1 MGSTIKQLVT
11 CIAGFLF
18 LGLVPVLAQ
27 TPAIAAEA
35 VELCQAKKYAEA
47 LASIEKGIAD
57 PQAGQHPFTWYV
69 KGFIHKEIYKN
80 QETKQRQSSQRELAV
95 ECFEKAL
102 ALDAR
107 REYVAQT
114 HVAMKYLA
122 STYYNDAMLT
132 SQEFDLTN
140 ADGYM
145 ELYYK
150 FRKLMRTVDPVTNLA
165 PFERDLAKS
174 AGQRYFKIWQLN
186 TDDIAPADASAKKY
200 IEALS
205 FDSSDCHTY
214 YNLGVVYYNRAVF
227 LYRSLNADTEMDEL
241 IIIQTE
247 SVDML
252 NKAMSVFTTGVKYCP
267 ENGDILKGL
276 LYVNKAFENEKNV
289 EYFKAEIERLI
300 EEGKIKK
307 PED

>member
-1 MGSTIKQLVT
+1 MGCTIKYLAT
-11 CIAGFLF
+11 CIASVLL
-18 LGLVPVLAQ
+18 LGWLPALGQ
-27 TPAIAAEA
+27 TPALATEA
-35 VELCQAKKYAEA
+35 VELCQAKKYPEA

-80 QETKQRQSSQRELAV
+80 QESKLRQSPQRELAV

-107 REYVAQT
+107 REYVPQT

-140 ADGYM
+140 PDGY
-145 ELYYK
+145 LDLFYK

-165 PFERDLAKS
+165 PFERDLATS
-174 AGQRYFKIWQLN
+174 AGERYFEIWQLN
-186 TDDIAPADASAKKY
+186 TDDAAPAEASAKKY
-200 IEALS
+200 LEALG
-205 FDSSDCHTY
+205 FDSTYCHIY

-241 IIIQTE
+241 FTIQSQ
-247 SVDML
+247 SVELL
-252 NKAMSVFTTGVKYCP
+252 NKALNVFSSGVKFCP